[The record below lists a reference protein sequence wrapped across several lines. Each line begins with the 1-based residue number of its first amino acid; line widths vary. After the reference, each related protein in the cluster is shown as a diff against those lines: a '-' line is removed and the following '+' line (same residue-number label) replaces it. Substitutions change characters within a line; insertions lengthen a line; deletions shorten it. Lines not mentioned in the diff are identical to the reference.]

1 MQTAALVYRPPM
13 PAFTEPARYADSHST
28 TGKPNGLRVLVA
40 GQFNLPVEVVS
51 DRLLRVISRVNAS
64 DFQTVLN
71 LLVDLP
77 HIDLVM
83 LEASLPGFK
92 SVEDLRRICDL
103 AADKP
108 VVVICNRGEEK
119 KAAEFLNG
127 GASGVIPGELSDDAV
142 AGAIQLILSGQRFA
156 PAELLMA
163 RTGSNS
169 GAGRGALMELLST
182 REREVA
188 RLIAEGCPNK
198 EIACRLGLQ
207 EITIKVYASAVFRKL
222 GVRNRTAAAAKLLAE
237 GL

>member
-13 PAFTEPARYADSHST
+13 PAFDESVHDVERRSV
-28 TGKPNGLRVLVA
+28 TGNPKALRVLVA
-40 GQFNLPVEVVS
+40 GQFNLPIKDIS
-51 DRLLRVISRVNAS
+51 DRLLRVTSRANAS

-71 LLVDLP
+71 LLRDLP
-77 HIDLVM
+77 RIDLVM
-83 LEASLPGFK
+83 LEASLPGFETA
-92 SVEDLRRICDL
+92 EDLRRICDL
-103 AADKP
+103 AAGTP

-119 KAAEFLNG
+119 KATEFLRG
-127 GASGVIPGELSDDAV
+127 GAAGVIPGDLSDDAV
-142 AGAIQLILSGQRFA
+142 ASALQLILSGQRFA
-156 PAELLMA
+156 PAELLMGPA
-163 RTGSNS
+163 GS
-169 GAGRGALMELLST
+169 GTTRGELMESLST